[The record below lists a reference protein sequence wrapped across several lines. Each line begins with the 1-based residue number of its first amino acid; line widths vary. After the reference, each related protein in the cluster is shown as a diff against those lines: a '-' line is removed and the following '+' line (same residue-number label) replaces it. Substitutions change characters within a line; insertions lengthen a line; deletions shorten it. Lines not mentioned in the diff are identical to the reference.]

1 MTPYYI
7 ITSLCLTAMIIGLV
21 SVFFGLL
28 KKNREDKVNYL
39 RDYKKGRIVLIYVCV
54 FPLFWIGLIYS
65 GQSILDGFINA
76 IPLIMDSVVL
86 KFNVGAV
93 DALASANPLYNFAIY
108 FSFAL
113 VCVNVVLFALSLV
126 SQYLWNF
133 TTNQRVKYSKNKLII
148 FGNNEQNH
156 KIYASEKTRAK
167 VIVDNIS
174 SDDALSLYI
183 ENIAY
188 TKVNSTD
195 NYITNLAGSQVK
207 RQEKITV
214 IINTK
219 DDERNLEI
227 ARQFTRE
234 FSKLTPEKQVEVFD
248 NVAVYLFGDPKF
260 EAIYEEVVEDGKGVI
275 SYVNKYQK
283 MAVNFASKYPYT
295 RFMGA
300 KHIDY
305 TTSCVKNGVDINVVM
320 LGFGRTNQQLFL
332 TSVAN
337 NQFITHGAD
346 GVELKKVN
354 YHLFDKCFVD
364 EHTVDKCDC
373 SVNDKNLNHNYFRYK
388 NEFEHIAKEE
398 DKRDDKDKKYLPL
411 PSYPAG
417 ENFHHLDVNDHKFY
431 NQIKAVLT
439 KSSDDANFVIIA
451 FGSDLENVDMAKKL
465 VGKLKEWE
473 VDNTTIFVKVRDN
486 HHGQGIKDNEGYYI
500 IACEDE
506 VYDVENIIAD
516 DIFKMAGLRDAVYA
530 IEYEVASDGKELT
543 EERVDEIKKQA
554 HRDWYQRK
562 TQNERESNIYCALSL
577 RSKLNMMGL
586 DYCKVDEDGKA
597 LTEDEYL
604 EIYAQ
609 NDMPD
614 KSAYSVTADGKAL
627 IGYTLDFKDS
637 RRKNMAI
644 HEHYRWNSYMISK
657 GTVPASKEQIL
668 TETVTMDDGTKK
680 HTNGKNYTLR
690 RHGNL
695 TTFDGLVEF
704 RKMVAE
710 RDKREDETLLQA
722 EERKDVIKYD
732 YQLLDDAHWLL
743 TKTGHKIIKR

>member
-7 ITSLCLTAMIIGLV
+7 ITSICLTAMIIGLV
-21 SVFFGLL
+21 SVFLGLFR
-28 KKNREDKVNYL
+28 KSREDKINYL
-39 RDYKKGRIVLIYVCV
+39 RDYKKGRIVFIYICV
-54 FPLFWIGLIYS
+54 FPLFWMGLIYS
-65 GQSILDGFINA
+65 GQSILDGFISA

-93 DALASANPLYNFAIY
+93 EALASVNPLYNFAIY

-113 VCVNVVLFALSLV
+113 VCVNVILFALSLV
-126 SQYLWNF
+126 SQYVWNF
-133 TTNQRVKYSKNKLII
+133 ATNKRVEKSKDKLII
-148 FGNNEQNH
+148 FGNNEQSH
-156 KIYASEKTRAK
+156 KIYNSENTRAK
-167 VIVDNIS
+167 VIVDNVS

-188 TKVNSTD
+188 AKVNSVG
-195 NYITNLAGSQVK
+195 NYVSKLVENQVK
-207 RQEKITV
+207 RQDKITV
-214 IINTK
+214 VINTK
-219 DDERNLEI
+219 NDESNLEI
-227 ARQFTRE
+227 ARCFTTE
-234 FSKLTPEKQVEVFD
+234 FSKLAPEKQVEIFD
-248 NVAVYLFGDPKF
+248 HVDVYVFGDPKF

-283 MAVNFASKYPYT
+283 MAVNFTSKYPYT
-295 RFMGA
+295 RFMSA

-305 TTSCVKNGVDINVVM
+305 ATSCVKDGVDINVLM
-320 LGFGRTNQQLFL
+320 LGFGKTNQQLFL

-337 NQFITHGAD
+337 NQFIKKGEN

-364 EHTVDKCDC
+364 DVALDKCDC

-388 NEFEHIAKEE
+388 NEFCDIVKEE
-398 DKRDDKDKKYLPL
+398 SARDGGDKKYLPL
-411 PSYPAG
+411 PGYPAG
-417 ENFHHLDVNDHKFY
+417 ENFHHLDVNDQKFY
-431 NQIKAVLT
+431 NQIKSVLT
-439 KSSDDANFVIIA
+439 KSSDDANFIVIA

-465 VGKLKEWE
+465 LGKIKEWE
-473 VDNTTIFVKVRDN
+473 VDNTTIFVKVRN
-486 HHGQGIKDNEGYYI
+486 KRHGQGIDDSKGYYAV
-500 IACEDE
+500 ACEDQ
-506 VYDVENIIAD
+506 VYDIDNIIAD
-516 DIFKMAGLRDAVYA
+516 DISKMARLRDTVYA
-530 IEYEVASDGKELT
+530 IEYEVASGGKELT
-543 EERVDEIKKQA
+543 DERVANIKKQT
-554 HRDWYQRK
+554 HRDWYESK
-562 TQNERESNIYCALSL
+562 TQNERESNVYCALSL

-586 DYCKVDEDGKA
+586 DYCKEDEDGKA
-597 LTEDEYL
+597 LTEEEYL

-614 KSAYSVTADGKAL
+614 KNAYSVTADGKPI

-637 RRKNMAI
+637 RRRNMAI

-668 TETVTMDDGTKK
+668 TETVTKADGTQKY
-680 HTNGKNYTLR
+680 TNGKNYALR

-695 TTFDGLVEF
+695 TTFDGLIEF

-710 RDKREDETLLQA
+710 RDRTEGETLLQA

-732 YQLLDDAHWLL
+732 YQLLDDAYWLL